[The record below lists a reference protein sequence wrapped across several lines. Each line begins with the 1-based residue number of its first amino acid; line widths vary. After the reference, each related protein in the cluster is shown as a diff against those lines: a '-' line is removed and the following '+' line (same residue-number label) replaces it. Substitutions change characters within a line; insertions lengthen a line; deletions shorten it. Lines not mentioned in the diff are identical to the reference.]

1 MQSVGDS
8 AALALYAV
16 HYCGNGNISEK
27 IFPAVLTWGINP
39 SSWYNE
45 YPCILFIKHKLH
57 KNGRKYE
64 GEKHTNQAAKSG
76 RRSRSFSSSFLH
88 MKMCSNWATNAYD
101 CLSPGISRDP
111 LFYIWKCAQTESQ
124 MLMAAFPLVSA
135 ETTACVRG
143 GRACTLQSKHVIFV
157 TAHWHSLQ
165 QYDNAA
171 EM

>member
-16 HYCGNGNISEK
+16 HYCGNDNISEK
-27 IFPAVLTWGINP
+27 IFPAVLTWGIKP

-76 RRSRSFSSSFLH
+76 RRLAAFH
-88 MKMCSNWATNAYD
+88 
-101 CLSPGISRDP
+101 P
-111 LFYIWKCAQTESQ
+111 LFYIWKCAQTEPQ
-124 MLMAAFPLVSA
+124 MLMTAFPLVSA